1 MDFGKN
7 TEIYEETQRERM
19 AVDFSVKEML
29 AFGIDLYRKCWCL
42 LVFFRISFN
51 IYIYIYKIKKPVTD
65 YPIFNGFF

>member
-51 IYIYIYKIKKPVTD
+51 IIFIFFVIYIYIK
-65 YPIFNGFF
+65 